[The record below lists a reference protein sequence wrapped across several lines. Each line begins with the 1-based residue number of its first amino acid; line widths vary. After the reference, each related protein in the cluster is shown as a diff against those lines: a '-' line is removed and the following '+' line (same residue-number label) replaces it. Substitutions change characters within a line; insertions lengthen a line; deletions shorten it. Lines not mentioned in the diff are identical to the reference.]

1 MSTSDPYKTFNTFVN
16 YLIKKKEE
24 VRKNKV
30 YEKTFFKRVKE
41 YNTLMKIDNY
51 KFKEYKSYI
60 KNKEITVKI
69 LNKDE
74 IKKKK
79 KKFVKD
85 MTLLLNYNFPKD
97 IWILRG
103 GKVSYKKYLTIFK
116 VFIDFFSDSKL
127 FLLKDYENEIQEK
140 TNLTNEDS
148 TLFDT
153 PRMIEGYID
162 FSKFLTRM
170 IENDELSDK
179 EKYKIASILME
190 CIIDMSLIKIDKYY
204 IILGYYTQ
212 DAKRMDTLVNEGESF
227 IDKYVNLINKY
238 IKLSL
243 NELEKLKKSLEIL
256 EIYYVL
262 F

>member
-41 YNTLMKIDNY
+41 YNSLMKIDKY
-51 KFKEYKSYI
+51 KFKEFKSYI
-60 KNKEITVKI
+60 KNKEITIKI

-74 IKKKK
+74 IKKRK
-79 KKFVKD
+79 KKFKKD
-85 MTLLLNYNFPKD
+85 MTLLYKNKFSFED
-97 IWILRG
+97 
-103 GKVSYKKYLTIFK
+103 GKIYSNRYLIYFIKYINN
-116 VFIDFFSDSKL
+116 FSDSKL

-140 TNLTNEDS
+140 TNLTNKES

-162 FSKFLTRM
+162 LSKLLTRM

-179 EKYKIASILME
+179 EKNKIAYILME
-190 CIIDMSLIKIDKYY
+190 CIIDMSLIKIDKFY
-204 IILGYYTQ
+204 IVLGNYTE
-212 DAKRMDTLVNEGESF
+212 DAKRMETLINEGESI
-227 IDKYVNLINKY
+227 IDKYTNLINKY

-243 NELEKLKKSLEIL
+243 NEQENLKKSLEIL
-256 EIYYVL
+256 EICYVL